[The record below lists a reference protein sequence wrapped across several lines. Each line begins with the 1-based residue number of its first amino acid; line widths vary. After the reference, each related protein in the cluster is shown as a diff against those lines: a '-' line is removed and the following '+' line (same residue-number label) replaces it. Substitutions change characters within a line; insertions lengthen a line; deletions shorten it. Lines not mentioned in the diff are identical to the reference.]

1 MLPLMLSMYEISSA
15 EDAENYVLL
24 LEDAP
29 RYIGQIEQFER
40 EKAAK
45 GLFMTEN
52 ALNKVLESCI
62 KFAETGNNCF
72 LIGFFEDEM
81 ASAEFEISEQQKTAL
96 LERSRN
102 SIINELL
109 PAYRSLANTLEQL
122 RPQCGSFAGAC
133 MRGVD
138 AKDYY
143 AAAIKSNA
151 ACNAEYSSMAD
162 ELSESISSVY
172 AKLVKIILTDSNAM
186 KDYEKN
192 MTSGNVETDVEYLK
206 ELIDGIYPQIP
217 EQSIQYV
224 TIPDAVAED
233 FSPAAY
239 MISAFD
245 DPTRNV
251 VLLNPTAEDDTM
263 LFTLAHEC
271 FPGHLYQTQY
281 FRSLD
286 GLPLSQQLCAP
297 TGYSEGWAVFSELFI
312 SGISEKYGVGGCT
325 LREYESVLANI
336 LIPAYVSIKV
346 NCEGWTTEDIGD
358 YLKSFGLDQQEY
370 INVIYE
376 YSIDMPL
383 YFFNYAMGYVYT
395 NKIYESVNHRS
406 DGDKTAFLSLIH
418 ISEPTRRS

>member
-1 MLPLMLSMYEISSA
+1 
-15 EDAENYVLL
+15 
-24 LEDAP
+24 
-29 RYIGQIEQFER
+29 
-40 EKAAK
+40 
-45 GLFMTEN
+45 
-52 ALNKVLESCI
+52 
-62 KFAETGNNCF
+62 
-72 LIGFFEDEM
+72 
-81 ASAEFEISEQQKTAL
+81 
-96 LERSRN
+96 
-102 SIINELL
+102 
-109 PAYRSLANTLEQL
+109 
-122 RPQCGSFAGAC
+122 
-133 MRGVD
+133 
-138 AKDYY
+138 
-143 AAAIKSNA
+143 
-151 ACNAEYSSMAD
+151 
-162 ELSESISSVY
+162 
-172 AKLVKIILTDSNAM
+172 M

-297 TGYSEGWAVFSELFI
+297 TGYPRVAVFSELFI
-312 SGISEKYGVGGCT
+312 SGTARNTEWAAARCGNTKVCLQT
-325 LREYESVLANI
+325 FLFLQ
-336 LIPAYVSIKV
+336 YVSLKV
-346 NCEGWTTEDIGD
+346 NAKAGQRKDIGG

-370 INVIYE
+370 HQCYIRI
-376 YSIDMPL
+376 
-383 YFFNYAMGYVYT
+383 FN
-395 NKIYESVNHRS
+395 
-406 DGDKTAFLSLIH
+406 
-418 ISEPTRRS
+418 